1 VIQRF
6 SHCAA
11 IVALQVWVQSLYGRP
26 SHPAK
31 HARTLILEHSHHP
44 NDISNRLDKGPS
56 VNYLRDWIY
65 GGIDGAVTT
74 FAIVAGV
81 VGAELSVGIVL
92 IMGMANLFADGF
104 SMAASNYSGTK
115 AEHDD
120 FERIKAIEIRH
131 IRQHPEGE
139 REEVRQ
145 IYERKGFSGEELER
159 MVQLVTEKEEIWLE
173 VMLAEEH
180 GITEVQRSPSLAA
193 LATFAAFIICGSIPL
208 LPFVFGMNSS
218 AIWATAMTG
227 FVFLIIGAIKS
238 RWSTQWWLISAL
250 ETFAIGMS
258 AAGIAY
264 FIGLGLKSLA
274 TG

>member
-1 VIQRF
+1 M
-6 SHCAA
+6 CALA
-11 IVALQVWVQSLYGRP
+11 NGFR
-26 SHPAK
+26 
-31 HARTLILEHSHHP
+31 ILEHSHHP
-44 NDISNRLDKGPS
+44 SDISERLAKGPS

-81 VGAELSVGIVL
+81 VGAELSVGVVL
-92 IMGMANLFADGF
+92 IMGLANLFADGF

-120 FERIKAIEIRH
+120 YERIKTIEKRH
-131 IRQHPEGE
+131 IHQHPEGE

-145 IYERKGFSGEELER
+145 IYKRKGFSGDELER

-180 GITEVQRSPSLAA
+180 GITEVQRSPFLAA
-193 LATFAAFIICGSIPL
+193 AATFAAFIVCGSIPL
-208 LPFVFGMNSS
+208 LPFVFSVPNS
-218 AIWATAMTG
+218 AVAAATMTG
-227 FVFLIIGAIKS
+227 IVFLLIGAVKS
-238 RWSTQWWLISAL
+238 RWSTQHWMISAL

-258 AAGIAY
+258 AASIAY
-264 FIGLGLKSLA
+264 FIGLGLKALVA
-274 TG
+274 I

>member
-1 VIQRF
+1 M
-6 SHCAA
+6 
-11 IVALQVWVQSLYGRP
+11 
-26 SHPAK
+26 
-31 HARTLILEHSHHP
+31 EHSHNP
-44 NDISNRLDKGPS
+44 ADIAARLAKGPK

-92 IMGMANLFADGF
+92 VLGLANLFADGF

-120 FERIKAIEIRH
+120 YERIKSIELRH
-131 IRQHPEGE
+131 IKRHPEGE

-145 IYERKGFSGEELER
+145 IYARKGFAGKELER
-159 MVQLVTEKEEIWLE
+159 MVALVTEREDIWLE
-173 VMLAEEH
+173 VMLSEEH
-180 GITEVQRSPSLAA
+180 GITEVQRSPKLAA
-193 LATFAAFIICGSIPL
+193 LATFIAFVICGFVPL
-208 LPFVFGMNSS
+208 VPFVMGLEAS
-218 AIWATAMTG
+218 ASAASVMTG
-227 FVFLIIGAIKS
+227 LVFLGIGAMKS
-238 RWSTQWWLISAL
+238 RWSTQQWWASAL

-264 FIGLGLKSLA
+264 AIGLGLRSLA
-274 TG
+274 QV